1 MHATALMTNGKPQD
15 FVPLDECQAEA
26 NRLLDDVITRMQHAP
41 SRPARRGWFARM
53 GKRGPGVV
61 PPVKGAYLWGGVGR
75 GKTHLMD
82 AFFERVPFGHKRRV
96 HFHHFMQEV
105 HDQLALLPPQPDP
118 LEVLAYRLA
127 EQFRLL
133 CLDEFVVTDITDAM
147 ILHGL
152 LRAFF
157 ARGITLVTTSNLPP
171 EALYRDGLQRDRF
184 LPAIQLLQEHT
195 EVFNLDGGTDYRLRA
210 LRQANIYFAP
220 LDEDAEAGLARHF
233 SNLSG
238 GHGLAA
244 RSLVINHREIP
255 VRRLAPG
262 VAWFDFAAVCDG
274 PRATAD
280 YIEIAREYHTVLVSD
295 VPRLTPA
302 REAAARRFLH
312 LVDEF
317 YDRNVKLILSA
328 AVRAEEIYEGE
339 ALAFEYQRL
348 HSRLTEMRSA
358 AYLERPHLPI

>member
-1 MHATALMTNGKPQD
+1 MHATASMTDYTPQGL
-15 FVPLDECQAEA
+15 VPLDDRQAEA
-26 NRLLDDVITRMQHAP
+26 DRLLEDVIARMQRSP
-41 SRPARRGWFARM
+41 VRPARRSWLSRM
-53 GKRGPGVV
+53 ATRRPVTL
-61 PPVKGAYLWGGVGR
+61 PPVKGIYLWGGVGR

-82 AFFERVPFGHKRRV
+82 AFFDRAPFTHKRRV

-118 LEVLAYRLA
+118 LEVIAGRLA
-127 EQFRLL
+127 ERSRLL

-171 EALYRDGLQRDRF
+171 DDLYRDGLQRDRF
-184 LPAIQLLQEHT
+184 LAAIRLLHEHT
-195 EVFNLDGGTDYRLRA
+195 DVFNLDGGTDYRLRA
-210 LRQANIYFAP
+210 LQQADTYFSP
-220 LDEDAEAGLARHF
+220 LGDAAEAGLERHLA
-233 SNLSG
+233 NRSG
-238 GHGLAA
+238 GHDVAAGSLA
-244 RSLVINHREIP
+244 VNHREIP

-280 YIEIAREYHTVLVSD
+280 YIEIAREYHTVLVSG
-295 VPRLTPA
+295 VPQLTPA
-302 REAAARRFLH
+302 HDAAARRFLH

-317 YDRNVKLILSA
+317 YDRNVKLIVSA
-328 AVRAEEIYEGE
+328 AVRAEALYLGST
-339 ALAFEYQRL
+339 LAFEYERL

-358 AYLERPHLPI
+358 AYLARPHLPL